1 MAADALSGL
10 WFAEDFAF
18 VGLISEAP
26 SGIAPLPDGGER
38 LIRPTVCRGF
48 CFCRPDKRSAIG
60 HCAIAGWR
68 RMPYPAYGS
77 QVILLL

>member
-1 MAADALSGL
+1 MPYPAYGL
-10 WFAEDFAF
+10 QRI
-18 VGLISEAP
+18 L
-26 SGIAPLPDGGER
+26 
-38 LIRPTVCRGF
+38 
-48 CFCRPDKRSAIG
+48 FCRPDKRSAIG